1 MIPMRIVLNTRN
13 WKKMTSS
20 RLHRAVPGTRPA
32 RPPAFPWPRLILCL
46 ALAAA
51 LLGASPSM
59 PQAMAEASAKET
71 SLGKALGSV
80 DYLFQVMDQAGDPD
94 PFRIRGL
101 LDFVRGN
108 SGTLSGSELESR
120 NRSTGIYYRFE
131 IDAPLERVLG
141 YLYHPE
147 IPRGMVM
154 PSSIRLGVRSS
165 IRKILPAWQ
174 EMDESTRPM
183 TLIRSE
189 DYEENTPDLTTGGY
203 YGYTSLSMVV
213 MLAHEGE
220 RFLLS
225 VSRQKE
231 PSTVGRKGVVIG
243 KDQDWNY
250 FYSSEEGLTRN
261 GLGWVNST
269 IYDSYSVS
277 VLHQV
282 GDSAGPKTRQDMF
295 IWKRAGW
302 SGLNMVKAHHIDSG
316 CRRYAQ
322 GMKSVLES
330 PGLPAPEELASMSR
344 TVNGLSEAELR
355 RSLTPYAQRLEQIS
369 AEDPVL
375 SRREFQALLHN
386 GRFLEAMDREELTA
400 LLLTEQLKVHLGKPS
415 LLSRGSRLTQA
426 APAPDPRQGTR
437 TN

>member
-1 MIPMRIVLNTRN
+1 
-13 WKKMTSS
+13 MTFP
-20 RLHRAVPGTRPA
+20 RPKRALPRKRPSLVPFLSWRRP
-32 RPPAFPWPRLILCL
+32 ILFLTL
-46 ALAAA
+46 ALA
-51 LLGASPSM
+51 LLGAIPGQGHAGAEG
-59 PQAMAEASAKET
+59 PAKATGLARAMD
-71 SLGKALGSV
+71 SV
-80 DYLFQVMDQAGDPD
+80 DHLFQVLDQAGDPD
-94 PFRIRGL
+94 PARLSGL
-101 LDFVRGN
+101 LDFVRQSSGPL
-108 SGTLSGSELESR
+108 SGTELERR
-120 NRSTGIYYRFE
+120 NRSTGVYYQFE

-147 IPRGMVM
+147 IPRSMLM
-154 PSSIRLGVRSS
+154 PSSIRLGVKPSVRE
-165 IRKILPAWQ
+165 ILPAWQ
-174 EMDESTRPM
+174 EVDEGTRPM
-183 TLIRSE
+183 TLVRSE

-203 YGYTSLSMVV
+203 YAYSSLNMVV
-213 MLAHEGE
+213 MLASEGE

-269 IYDSYSVS
+269 IYDSYSVT

-282 GDSAGPKTRQDMF
+282 SGTAEPRTRQDMF

-302 SGLNMVKAHHIDSG
+302 SRLNMVKAHHIESG

-330 PGLPAPEELASMSR
+330 TRLPDSEALASMSR

-355 RSLTPYAQRLEQIS
+355 RTLAPYARSIEQLS
-369 AEDPVL
+369 AVDPVL
-375 SRREFQALLHN
+375 SRREFQTLLQN
-386 GRFLEAMDREELTA
+386 GRFLETMDRDELTA
-400 LLLTEQLKVHLGKPS
+400 LLLKEQLKIRLGKPS
-415 LLSRGSRLTQA
+415 LLSGGSRLTQA
-426 APAPDPRQGTR
+426 ALTTR
-437 TN
+437 AN